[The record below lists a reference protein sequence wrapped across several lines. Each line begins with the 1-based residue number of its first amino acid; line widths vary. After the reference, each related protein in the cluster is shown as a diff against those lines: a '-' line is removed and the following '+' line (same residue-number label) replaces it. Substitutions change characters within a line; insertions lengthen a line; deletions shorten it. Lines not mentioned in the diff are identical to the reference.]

1 MYNIKAIHRSKPMP
15 LYESRQN
22 HSISAA
28 FYWVLHTFAE
38 QETKSIV
45 STQNNES
52 KRASLASY
60 SFSLGE

>member
-1 MYNIKAIHRSKPMP
+1 MYNIKAIHQSKPMP
-15 LYESRQN
+15 LYENRQN

-28 FYWVLHTFAE
+28 FYWVLRTFAE

-52 KRASLASY
+52 KRASLVSY
-60 SFSLGE
+60 SFPLGE

>member
-1 MYNIKAIHRSKPMP
+1 MP

-28 FYWVLHTFAE
+28 FYWVLRTFAE

-52 KRASLASY
+52 KIAPLVSY
-60 SFSLGE
+60 SFPLGE